1 MKYAKWNN
9 AYIHYVLRFHM
20 WKWIVSMGETRK
32 PFNGCFVCE
41 MPWDIIMDD
50 RILYLNDDRKF
61 LNASFDCKHLQS
73 EFSTYLIMV
82 VVKCSI
88 NARSFQW
95 ATFIYI
101 LLKHF
106 YGKKIAKIVV
116 SYQQI
121 FNALD
126 STSWY
131 FRS

>member
-1 MKYAKWNN
+1 MQNETTHTYTTYYGFICENELWAWEKHANYLMG
-9 AYIHYVLRFHM
+9 VL
-20 WKWIVSMGETRK
+20 
-32 PFNGCFVCE
+32 FVKCHE
-41 MPWDIIMDD
+41 ISLWMIEYCIWMTTEI
-50 RILYLNDDRKF
+50 F
-61 LNASFDCKHLQS
+61 LNASFDCKYLQS
-73 EFSTYLIMV
+73 EFSTYLIMA

>member
-1 MKYAKWNN
+1 MQNETTHTYTTYYGFICENELWAWEKHANYLMG
-9 AYIHYVLRFHM
+9 VL
-20 WKWIVSMGETRK
+20 
-32 PFNGCFVCE
+32 FVKCHE
-41 MPWDIIMDD
+41 ISIMDD

-61 LNASFDCKHLQS
+61 LNASFDCKYLQS

-106 YGKKIAKIVV
+106 YGKKIAKITV